1 MGKKRKGAKKPA
13 AEPAPESAASLSS
26 GSDDERKDP
35 GAPSG
40 DRGAP
45 PGEATTGRVTYD
57 SGSSDGSFDSRRDD
71 SEGSSGS
78 GSDGGSDVSE
88 LDGEGS
94 EGYRVGGYHPVAL
107 GDVFNGRYTVVEK
120 LGWGHFST
128 VWMVRDA

>member
-57 SGSSDGSFDSRRDD
+57 SVQGLWS
-71 SEGSSGS
+71 
-78 GSDGGSDVSE
+78 
-88 LDGEGS
+88 L
-94 EGYRVGGYHPVAL
+94 PVIQTNL
-107 GDVFNGRYTVVEK
+107 YPWLSKPVRDVF
-120 LGWGHFST
+120 F
-128 VWMVRDA
+128 